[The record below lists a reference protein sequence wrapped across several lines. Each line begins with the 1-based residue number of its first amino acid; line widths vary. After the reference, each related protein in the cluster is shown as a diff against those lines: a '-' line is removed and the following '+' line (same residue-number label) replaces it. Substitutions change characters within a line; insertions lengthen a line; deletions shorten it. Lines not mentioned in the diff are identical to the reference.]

1 VQGSCTKTFKVAK
14 HVESLIEQLNAMEET
29 ELEAQEAYYEGIVQ
43 RELDIRNGKE
53 TAHVKEGKTLDI
65 AGVAKPVEKK
75 VEKKVEEPKEEKKS
89 EEKPAA
95 ATGGAG

>member
-1 VQGSCTKTFKVAK
+1 M
-14 HVESLIEQLNAMEET
+14 IEQLNAMEET